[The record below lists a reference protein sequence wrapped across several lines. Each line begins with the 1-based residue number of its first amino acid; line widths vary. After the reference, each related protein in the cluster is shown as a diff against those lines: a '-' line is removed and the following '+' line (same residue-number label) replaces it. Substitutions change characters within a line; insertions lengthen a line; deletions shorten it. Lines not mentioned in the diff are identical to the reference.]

1 MSHDRCPSISYEG
14 GAIGLHIGRKAHSCT
29 CYWSTHWSTKGR
41 TMQLLYFG
49 ARSQHV
55 RLEQVYLGSS
65 CVDLTTVSHPPRR
78 GQLPTA
84 LSHTST
90 LIECRSKTSHSIEK
104 YRGITCIKPMRVTKQ
119 LMPARAWGSQSHHLV
134 DASTVA
140 STVASTIRGC
150 RIGGCSTIASAIGGC
165 SIRGS
170 IRGGGGRI

>member
-1 MSHDRCPSISYEG
+1 MTDVRLSPMRGVRLVYTLEERHIVAH
-14 GAIGLHIGRKAHSCT
+14 AIGLRIGLQEEERCNSCI
-29 CYWSTHWSTKGR
+29 
-41 TMQLLYFG
+41 LG